1 MIRSGLLHIVLLLAA
16 VAAIAAPPASRRMLL
31 GDYTGGRVVILS
43 ADGKVEWETPAPGV
57 TDVWMLPNGNILH
70 SYYGGAKE
78 LTLDKKLVWEY
89 KTGEGDEVYTCQRLP
104 NGDTMVG
111 ELKDCRLIE
120 VGKDGTI
127 HKTVKVPTNA
137 PDQHSRFRNARKLP
151 NGHYLIACT
160 GENVVKELDPDG
172 AVLSS
177 VPVPGNAFG
186 AIRLKNGNTLVS
198 CGDGHRLVEM
208 DKDAKIVW
216 SIDENELPGI
226 PLRFVAGVQRLPN
239 GNTVVCNWLG
249 HGFIGNG
256 THMFEITR
264 DKKVLWTNVDHATF
278 KTLNTVQLLDV
289 KGDCIKGQIVR

>member
-1 MIRSGLLHIVLLLAA
+1 MAREPLLELREVGVDFATDDGTVRAVEGVNLAVGEGECVAVVGESGSGKSQLFLACLGLLAA
-16 VAAIAAPPASRRMLL
+16 NGRARGSARFAGRELIGASEADLGAVRGQGLALVA
-31 GDYTGGRVVILS
+31 
-43 ADGKVEWETPAPGV
+43 
-57 TDVWMLPNGNILH
+57 
-70 SYYGGAKE
+70 
-78 LTLDKKLVWEY
+78 
-89 KTGEGDEVYTCQRLP
+89 Q
-104 NGDTMVG
+104 
-111 ELKDCRLIE
+111 
-120 VGKDGTI
+120 
-127 HKTVKVPTNA
+127 
-137 PDQHSRFRNARKLP
+137 
-151 NGHYLIACT
+151 
-160 GENVVKELDPDG
+160 DPDG